1 MLSTSQGRWIS
12 EPTTSRGCS
21 GITERSKY
29 MQCCNTLRNFPLLSQ
44 EPMRR
49 STVILLV
56 PVHVGRPMDM
66 WAVQLFLAC
75 PWPFQRKRRTL
86 MKWPQPIIGFYPM
99 TDDALVQ
106 RLLQMETTVKGLSS
120 EIQRMKEM
128 IDQDTRHKNSEKLL
142 HLKIRSRQNKF
153 SILKLNC
160 KRARN
165 TAATSWSQS
174 WSREH
179 GQ

>member
-1 MLSTSQGRWIS
+1 
-12 EPTTSRGCS
+12 
-21 GITERSKY
+21 
-29 MQCCNTLRNFPLLSQ
+29 
-44 EPMRR
+44 
-49 STVILLV
+49 
-56 PVHVGRPMDM
+56 
-66 WAVQLFLAC
+66 
-75 PWPFQRKRRTL
+75 
-86 MKWPQPIIGFYPM
+86 M

-165 TAATSWSQS
+165 TAATS
-174 WSREH
+174 
-179 GQ
+179 